1 MALKLSKKQNKVK
14 KIIKKTSV
22 PQTSKK
28 VSQAAFAN
36 TDPNITVP
44 TGKYTEAVGRRKV
57 AIARVRLYESDGD
70 FIVNNLLVGDYFGTI
85 ENAGVYFNRPFEL
98 TNTKD
103 KFSVTVKVN
112 GSGISSQLDA
122 MIHGIS
128 RALVE
133 YDPENRPLLK
143 SAGLLTRD
151 SRMKETRKIG
161 TGGKAR
167 RKRQSPKR

>member
-22 PQTSKK
+22 PQTNKK
-28 VSQAAFAN
+28 VSQTASVN

-44 TGKYTEAVGRRKV
+44 TGKYIEAVGRRKV

-70 FIVNNLLVGDYFGTI
+70 FVVNNLLVGDYFGNI
-85 ENAGVYFNRPFEL
+85 ENVSAYYNRPFEL

-103 KFSVTVKVN
+103 KFSVTVKVK